1 MKVEMYSKDGCN
13 YCMAAARLMMQ
24 KGIQF
29 NVQEL
34 NVHFTREMLLEKF
47 PDAKTFPVIVVD
59 GMYIGGYNELSEEI
73 NKLNSPHII
82 LNE

>member
-1 MKVEMYSKDGCN
+1 VKVEMYSKDGCG

-29 NVQEL
+29 TVQEL

-47 PDAKTFPVIVVD
+47 PDARTFPVIVVD
-59 GMYIGGYNELSEEI
+59 GMYIGGYNELSEEL
-73 NKLNSPHII
+73 NKGSSQIL

>member
-1 MKVEMYSKDGCN
+1 VKVEMYSKEGCG

-24 KGIQF
+24 KGIPF

-34 NVHFTREMLLEKF
+34 NVHFSREMLLEKF

-59 GMYIGGYNELSEEI
+59 GMYIGGYNELNEE
-73 NKLNSPHII
+73 LNRQSSSQIL

>member
-59 GMYIGGYNELSEEI
+59 GMYIGGYNELNEEL
-73 NKLNSPHII
+73 NKQPPSQIL

>member
-29 NVQEL
+29 TVQEL
-34 NVHFTREMLLEKF
+34 NIHFTREMLLEKF
-47 PDAKTFPVIVVD
+47 PDARTFPVIVVD
-59 GMYIGGYNELSEEI
+59 GMYIGGYNELNEEL
-73 NKLNSPHII
+73 NKQPSSQIL

>member
-1 MKVEMYSKDGCN
+1 VKVEMYSKDGCG

-29 NVQEL
+29 TVQEL

-47 PDAKTFPVIVVD
+47 PDAKAFPVIVVD
-59 GMYIGGYNELSEEI
+59 GMYIGGYNELNEEL
-73 NKLNSPHII
+73 NKGSSQIL

>member
-29 NVQEL
+29 TVQEL
-34 NVHFTREMLLEKF
+34 NIHFTREMLLEKF
-47 PDAKTFPVIVVD
+47 PDARTFPVIVVD
-59 GMYIGGYNELSEEI
+59 GMYIGGYNELNEEI
-73 NKLNSPHII
+73 NKLNSPQIV

>member
-29 NVQEL
+29 NVQLL

-47 PDAKTFPVIVVD
+47 PDAKTFPIIVVD
-59 GMYIGGYNELSEEI
+59 GMYIGGYNELSEEL
-73 NKLNSPHII
+73 NKGSSQIL